1 MALFSCAYKTTP
13 TVKEQDIAKN
23 MLRFYGQI
31 VLVYL
36 RLQSY
41 SYCKGTKHCLKNAS
55 LL

>member
-1 MALFSCAYKTTP
+1 MDCLALFSCAYKTTP

-36 RLQSY
+36 AYNPTLIAKEQ
-41 SYCKGTKHCLKNAS
+41 TIA
-55 LL
+55 